1 MAEIKVR
8 LGMNDLENALLDSS
22 GEIKVEIGN
31 QIAQQF
37 SKKYLKGVISS
48 NLERDCAGNIRKQIN
63 EIIYKDPFWEQHL
76 NSNIEK
82 LIHKCV
88 DNYISKYDINALIDK
103 SVGEHLSNINS
114 AEYIDNLVKESIDR
128 TFKKIIDDHMTK
140 CVNYYYKIFHSKFN
154 AALKELTE

>member
-82 LIHKCV
+82 T
-88 DNYISKYDINALIDK
+88 YS
-103 SVGEHLSNINS
+103 
-114 AEYIDNLVKESIDR
+114 
-128 TFKKIIDDHMTK
+128 
-140 CVNYYYKIFHSKFN
+140 
-154 AALKELTE
+154 